1 MKIVILGAGQ
11 VGSTLA
17 GLLASEP
24 GRDITL
30 VDTDADKLHDLQEK
44 LDIRTV
50 VGLASHPAILER
62 ADVGNADMLLAVT
75 NSDEVNMVACQ
86 LAWKLYHTPM
96 KIARLRAR
104 EYKDQPEIF
113 SEGYFKIDVVISPE
127 NLIQSYIQR
136 LIALPGALQV
146 LDFAEGRVR
155 LVALR
160 AMRGGLLVGRPIR
173 DLRDILPEVDARVAA
188 IFRRGQPVVPD
199 GDTHIEE
206 DDEVFFIAARE
217 NIRALMGEFGHME
230 HPYRNIMIAGGGNI
244 GRGLARALEGQAN
257 VKVIEHNPLNA
268 KRLSAE
274 LHQALVLDGDAT
286 DEDLLREENIE
297 DMDLFLAVTNDDE
310 NNILSAML
318 AKRLGARKVMA
329 LVNRTAYVDLI
340 ESMSIDVVISPQLIT
355 VSALLA
361 HLRRGHVLAAH
372 SLRRGAAE
380 AMEITA
386 IGDRLTSRVVGQRV
400 GELKLPAGVS
410 VGAIVRESEEG
421 VQVIIAHHDTLI
433 ASDDHVILFLADKRQ
448 VRAVEQLFQVGFSF
462 FG

>member
-11 VGSTLA
+11 VGATLA

-30 VDTDADKLHDLQEK
+30 VDTDAEKLHDLQEK

-50 VGLASHPAILER
+50 VGLASHPAVLER
-62 ADVGNADMLLAVT
+62 AGTEHADMLLAVT

-86 LAWKLYHTPM
+86 LAWKLFHTPM
-96 KIARLRAR
+96 KIARLRAK
-104 EYKDQPEIF
+104 EYKDSPEIF
-113 SEGYFKIDVVISPE
+113 TEGYFRIDVVISPE
-127 NLIQSYIQR
+127 NLIQEYIKR

-173 DLRDILPEVDARVAA
+173 DLREIMPSIDARVAA
-188 IFRRGQPVVPD
+188 IFRRGQAITPN
-199 GDTHIEE
+199 GDTLIEV

-217 NIRALMGEFGHME
+217 NIRAVMAELGRME
-230 HPYRNIMIAGGGNI
+230 RPYRNIMIAGGGNI
-244 GRGLARALEGQAN
+244 GRGLARALEDSAN
-257 VKVIEHNPLNA
+257 VKVIEHNPHNAQRLAEELN
-268 KRLSAE
+268 
-274 LHQALVLDGDAT
+274 QAVVLGGDAT

-318 AKRLGARKVMA
+318 AKRLGARKAMA

-340 ESMSIDVVISPQLIT
+340 ESMSIDVVIAPQLIT

-361 HLRRGHVLAAH
+361 HLRRGSVIAAH

-380 AMEITA
+380 AMEIIA
-386 IGDRLTSRVVGQRV
+386 VGDKLTSRVVGRRV
-400 GELKLPAGVS
+400 GELKLPVGVS
-410 VGAIVRESEEG
+410 VGAIARGED
-421 VQVIIAHHDTLI
+421 QVIITHHDTLI
-433 ASDDHVILFLADKRQ
+433 ESDDHVILFLTDKRL
-448 VRAVEQLFQVGFSF
+448 VREVEQLFQVGFSF